1 MKRRLHSRAIK
12 AGLPAG
18 TPTHIGQLLPKTQQ
32 APSVLVYSAQ
42 QVEKPNLDTLSNT
55 QLNADQRCWISTT
68 GLSEVKAITELCEGF
83 NVHPLVVEDIVNT
96 HQRPKFEEY
105 EHYLFM
111 VFRRIITPADPTQAI
126 EYEQIS
132 MIVLEQH
139 LLLFRERDD
148 DFFAP
153 LLKQV
158 ESAKGRIRAAGTD
171 HLAYA
176 ILDLTVDHYFSLIDH
191 MDERI
196 DTLEDLVMMGETTH
210 SISEI
215 QTIKRDLIQIRRS
228 VSPLRELL
236 SGFIRCES
244 GLMHEK
250 TPIYLRDVIDHTVH
264 IIETLES
271 YREILSGLMDIH
283 ISNTNNRMNEIMKV
297 LTIFS
302 TIFIPL
308 TFITGIY
315 GMNFDW
321 MPELH
326 WKGSYPLIWVGF
338 LVIPSALWY
347 YFHKKRWL

>member
-1 MKRRLHSRAIK
+1 MKRHTHSRAIK

-18 TPTHIGQLLPKTQQ
+18 TPTHIGQIHHAHTATHALIYTASDVQKT
-32 APSVLVYSAQ
+32 PYD
-42 QVEKPNLDTLSNT
+42 QVFDKDLSQN
-55 QLNADQRCWISTT
+55 QRCWISTS
-68 GLSEVKAITELCEGF
+68 GLNAVSDIAQLCDRF
-83 NVHPLVVEDIVNT
+83 KIHPLVVEDIVNT

-105 EHYLFM
+105 EHYLFL
-111 VFRRIITPADPTQAI
+111 VFRRILTPQEADQAI

-132 MIVLEQH
+132 MVVLDQH

-148 DFFAP
+148 DFFEP
-153 LLKQV
+153 LIKQLN
-158 ESAKGRIRAAGTD
+158 SAKGRLRAAGTD
-171 HLAYA
+171 YLAYA
-176 ILDLTVDHYFSLIDH
+176 ILDLVVDHYFTLIDR
-191 MDERI
+191 MDEQI
-196 DTLEDLVMMGETTH
+196 DSLENQVMLGRSTDL
-210 SISEI
+210 ISEV

-244 GLMHEK
+244 GLVHEK

-264 IIETLES
+264 ITESLES

-283 ISNTNNRMNEIMKV
+283 ISNINNRMNEIMKV

-302 TIFIPL
+302 SIFIPL
-308 TFITGIY
+308 TFLTGIY

-326 WKGSYPLIWVGF
+326 WKWGYPTLLGCFVI
-338 LVIPSALWY
+338 IPSILWF